1 MTKKK
6 DTENDFKI
14 PKDLSM
20 FYQTTLR
27 NVALTTTVSF
37 AALAYPRFYRDK
49 SKIYTTGMGLV
60 SLLLL
65 LISFSLNFHLYYIV
79 QNYKGIKEFYNT
91 VKLEILN
98 ILFMI
103 IHFITIGFLVYTLY
117 KLSLNK

>member
-1 MTKKK
+1 MSRQNK
-6 DTENDFKI
+6 EIDFKTS
-14 PKDLSM
+14 KDLSM

-27 NVALTTTVSF
+27 NIALTTAVSF
-37 AALAYPRFYRDK
+37 AALAYSRYYRDK
-49 SKIYTTGMGLV
+49 NKIYTIGMGLV

-65 LISFSLNFHLYYIV
+65 LISFSLNFHLYYII
-79 QNYKGIKEFYNT
+79 QNYKGNKEFYNI

-103 IHFITIGFLVYTLY
+103 IHFITIGFVTYTLY